1 MNKTLLTLALVSFS
15 LAGFANTQPVAA
27 EQAVTSAP
35 KFANNALVLQ
45 TDFSLK
51 DGAVSAMQ
59 GVAFGVD
66 RDLKMFDLTHEIPAY
81 NIWEAAYRLYQTATY
96 WPEGTVFVS
105 VVDPGVGTER
115 KSVVLKTKTG
125 HYFVTPDNGT
135 LTLVAEHLGIDALRE
150 IDETKNRLAG
160 SDKSY
165 TFHGRDVYAYTGARL
180 ASGKIS
186 FEDVGNELEPKVETI
201 SYQKPVFEDGVLKG
215 NIPVL
220 DVQYGNIWTN
230 ISDELLTQSGIQ
242 KDGRV
247 CVEIS
252 EHHGDEVKIRYSGAM
267 PYKNSFGDVE
277 EGRPLMYLNSLL
289 NVSFALNMES
299 FADKYKI
306 KSGAEWSVAVKSC
319 EKKADKTEKAAE

>member
-1 MNKTLLTLALVSFS
+1 MNKTFLAAALAFFS
-15 LAGFANTQPVAA
+15 ISSVANTGTQ
-27 EQAVTSAP
+27 QAVSSEQT
-35 KFANNALVLQ
+35 FAKNALVLQ

-66 RDLKMFDLTHEIPAY
+66 RDLKMFNLTHEIPAY

-96 WPEGTVFVS
+96 WPQGTVFVS
-105 VVDPGVGTER
+105 VVDPGVGTDR

-135 LTLVAEHLGIDALRE
+135 LTLVAEHLGIDAVRQ
-150 IDETKNRLAG
+150 IDEQTNRLEG
-160 SDKSY
+160 SEKSY

-180 ASGKIS
+180 ASGKIR
-186 FEDVGNELEPKVETI
+186 FEEVGQELEAKVVEI
-201 SYQKPVFEDGVLKG
+201 AYQRPTLEDGVLKG

-220 DVQYGNIWTN
+220 DIQYGNIWTN
-230 ISDELLTQSGIQ
+230 ISDTLLEQSGIK

-252 EHHGDEVKIRYSGAM
+252 EKVGEEVKVRYSGAM
-267 PYKNSFGDVE
+267 PYKSSFGDVE
-277 EGRPLMYLNSLL
+277 TGRPLMYLNSLL
-289 NVSFALNMES
+289 NVSFALNMDS

-306 KSGAEWSVAVKSC
+306 KSGAEWSVSLKSC
-319 EKKADKTEKAAE
+319 DKKTAE

>member
-1 MNKTLLTLALVSFS
+1 MNKTFLAVALAFFS
-15 LAGFANTQPVAA
+15 ISSMANTGTQ
-27 EQAVTSAP
+27 QAVSSEQT
-35 KFANNALVLQ
+35 FAKNALVLQ

-59 GVAFGVD
+59 GVAFSVD
-66 RDLKMFDLTHEIPAY
+66 RDLKMFNLTHEIPAY

-96 WPEGTVFVS
+96 WPQGTVFVS
-105 VVDPGVGTER
+105 VVDPGVGTDR

-135 LTLVAEHLGIDALRE
+135 LTLVAEHLGIEAVRE
-150 IDETKNRLAG
+150 IDEQTNRLEG
-160 SDKSY
+160 SEKSY

-180 ASGKIS
+180 ASGKIR
-186 FEDVGNELEPKVETI
+186 FEEVGKELEPKVLEI
-201 SYQKPVFEDGVLKG
+201 AYQRPTLEDGVLKG

-220 DVQYGNIWTN
+220 DIQYGNIWTN
-230 ISDELLTQSGIQ
+230 ISDTLLEQSGIK

-252 EHHGDEVKIRYSGAM
+252 EKVGEEVKVRYSGAM
-267 PYKNSFGDVE
+267 PYKSSFGDVE
-277 EGRPLMYLNSLL
+277 TGRPLMYLNSLL
-289 NVSFALNMES
+289 NVSFALNMDS

-306 KSGAEWSVAVKSC
+306 KSGAEWSVSLKSC
-319 EKKADKTEKAAE
+319 DKKTAE

>member
-1 MNKTLLTLALVSFS
+1 MNKTLLALALATFSFS
-15 LAGFANTQPVAA
+15 AFATTEPAKSA
-27 EQAVTSAP
+27 EQAVGNSQN
-35 KFANNALVLQ
+35 FANNALVLQ

-66 RDLKMFDLTHEIPAY
+66 RDLKMFNLTHEIPPY

-96 WPEGTVFVS
+96 WPQGTVFVS
-105 VVDPGVGTER
+105 VVDPGVGTDR

-135 LTLVAEHLGIDALRE
+135 LTLVAEHFGIEAIRE
-150 IDETKNRLAG
+150 IDEKTNRLEG
-160 SDKSY
+160 SEKSY

-186 FEDVGNELEPKVETI
+186 FEQVGKELEPKVIQIE
-201 SYQKPVFEDGVLKG
+201 YQRPTLEDGVLKG

-220 DVQYGNIWTN
+220 DIQYGNIWTN
-230 ISDELLTQSGIQ
+230 ISDSLLEQSGIQ

-252 EHHGDEVKIRYSGAM
+252 EKVGTEAKVRYSGAM
-267 PYKNSFGDVE
+267 PYKSSFGDVE

-289 NVSFALNMES
+289 NVSFALNMDS

-306 KSGAEWSVAVKSC
+306 KSGAEWTVSLKSC
-319 EKKADKTEKAAE
+319 EKKD

>member
-1 MNKTLLTLALVSFS
+1 MNKTFLAVALAFFS
-15 LAGFANTQPVAA
+15 ISSVANTGTQ
-27 EQAVTSAP
+27 QAVSSEQS
-35 KFANNALVLQ
+35 FAKNALVLQ

-66 RDLKMFDLTHEIPAY
+66 RDLKMFNLTHEIPAY

-96 WPEGTVFVS
+96 WPQGTVFVS
-105 VVDPGVGTER
+105 VVDPGVGTDR

-135 LTLVAEHLGIDALRE
+135 LTLVAEYLGIESVRQ
-150 IDETKNRLAG
+150 IDEQTNRLEG
-160 SDKSY
+160 SEKSY

-180 ASGKIS
+180 ASGKIR
-186 FEDVGNELEPKVETI
+186 FEEVGQELEAKVVEI
-201 SYQKPVFEDGVLKG
+201 AYQRPTLEDGVLKG

-220 DVQYGNIWTN
+220 DIQYGNIWTN
-230 ISDELLTQSGIQ
+230 ISDTLLEQSGIK

-252 EHHGDEVKIRYSGAM
+252 EKLGEDVKVRYSGAM
-267 PYKNSFGDVE
+267 PYKSSFGDVE
-277 EGRPLMYLNSLL
+277 TGRPLMYLNSLL
-289 NVSFALNMES
+289 NVSFALNMDS

-306 KSGAEWSVAVKSC
+306 KSGAEWSVSLKSC
-319 EKKADKTEKAAE
+319 EKKTAE

>member
-1 MNKTLLTLALVSFS
+1 MNKTLLAVVLAFFS
-15 LAGFANTQPVAA
+15 LSSVANTGTQ
-27 EQAVTSAP
+27 QAVASEQTFP
-35 KFANNALVLQ
+35 KNALVLQ

-66 RDLKMFDLTHEIPAY
+66 RDLKMFNLTHEIPAY

-96 WPEGTVFVS
+96 WPQGTVFVS
-105 VVDPGVGTER
+105 VVDPGVGTDR

-135 LTLVAEHLGIDALRE
+135 LTLVAEHLGIESVRQ
-150 IDETKNRLAG
+150 IDEQTNRLEG
-160 SDKSY
+160 SEKSY

-180 ASGKIS
+180 ASGKIR
-186 FEDVGNELEPKVETI
+186 FEEVGQELEPKVVEI
-201 SYQKPVFEDGVLKG
+201 AYQRPTLEDGVLKG

-220 DVQYGNIWTN
+220 DIQYGNIWTN
-230 ISDELLTQSGIQ
+230 ISDTLLEQSGIK

-252 EHHGDEVKIRYSGAM
+252 EKIGEEVKVRYSGAM
-267 PYKNSFGDVE
+267 PYKSSFGDVE
-277 EGRPLMYLNSLL
+277 TGRPLMYLNSLL
-289 NVSFALNMES
+289 NISFALNMDS

-306 KSGAEWSVAVKSC
+306 KSGAEWSVSLKSC
-319 EKKADKTEKAAE
+319 EKKTAE

>member
-1 MNKTLLTLALVSFS
+1 MNKTFLAAALAFFS
-15 LAGFANTQPVAA
+15 ISSVANTGTQ
-27 EQAVTSAP
+27 QAVSSEQT
-35 KFANNALVLQ
+35 FAKNALVLQ

-66 RDLKMFDLTHEIPAY
+66 RDLKMFNLTHEIPAY
-81 NIWEAAYRLYQTATY
+81 NIWEATYRLYQTATY
-96 WPEGTVFVS
+96 WPQGTVFVS
-105 VVDPGVGTER
+105 VVDPGVGTDR

-135 LTLVAEHLGIDALRE
+135 LTLVAEHLGIESVRQ
-150 IDETKNRLAG
+150 IDEQTNRLEG
-160 SDKSY
+160 SEKSY

-180 ASGKIS
+180 ASGKIR
-186 FEDVGNELEPKVETI
+186 FEEVGQELEPKVVEI
-201 SYQKPVFEDGVLKG
+201 AYQRPTFEDGVLKG

-220 DVQYGNIWTN
+220 DIQYGNIWTN
-230 ISDELLTQSGIQ
+230 ISDTLLEQSGIK

-252 EHHGDEVKIRYSGAM
+252 EKVGEEVKVRYSGAM
-267 PYKNSFGDVE
+267 PYKSSFGDVE
-277 EGRPLMYLNSLL
+277 TGRPLMYLNSLL
-289 NVSFALNMES
+289 NVSFALNMDS

-306 KSGAEWSVAVKSC
+306 KSGAEWSVSLKSC
-319 EKKADKTEKAAE
+319 DKKTAE

>member
-1 MNKTLLTLALVSFS
+1 MQKSLLTLALFSFS
-15 LAGFANTQPVAA
+15 ALSFANSAP
-27 EQAVTSAP
+27 QAVKNAEN
-35 KFANNALVLQ
+35 FAKNALVLQ

-66 RDLKMFDLTHEIPAY
+66 RDLKMFDLTHEIPPY
-81 NIWEAAYRLYQTATY
+81 NIWEAAYRLYQTVTY
-96 WPEGTVFVS
+96 WPQGTVFVS
-105 VVDPGVGTER
+105 VVDPGVGTDR

-135 LTLVAEHLGIDALRE
+135 LTLVAEHFGIDEIRE
-150 IDETKNRLAG
+150 IDEQTNRLAG
-160 SDKSY
+160 SEKSY

-186 FEDVGNELEPKVETI
+186 FEQVGKPLEAKVEHI
-201 SYQKPVFEDGVLKG
+201 NYQRPSLEEGVLKG

-220 DVQYGNIWTN
+220 DIQYGNIWTN
-230 ISDELLTQSGIQ
+230 ISDALLEQSGIKQ
-242 KDGRV
+242 DSRV

-252 EHHGDEVKIRYSGAM
+252 EKTGEGVKTRYSGVM
-267 PYKNSFGDVE
+267 PYKSSFGEVE

-289 NVSFALNMES
+289 NVSFALNMDS
-299 FADKYKI
+299 FSEKYKI
-306 KSGAEWSVAVKSC
+306 KSGAEWSVALKSC
-319 EKKADKTEKAAE
+319 EKKAE